1 MAQQALL
8 ISSLMTLMIFLSLS
22 QWIWALHIRTCA
34 LLSVTEM
41 RGDGDGASLPNADS
55 DQALIHAGDHVASTH
70 VCVIGTITRVAEE
83 RKILGK

>member
-1 MAQQALL
+1 
-8 ISSLMTLMIFLSLS
+8 MTLMTFLSLS
-22 QWIWALHIRTCA
+22 QRIWALHIRTCA

-70 VCVIGTITRVAEE
+70 VCVVGTITRVAEE
-83 RKILGK
+83 KKILGK

>member
-1 MAQQALL
+1 MAHD
-8 ISSLMTLMIFLSLS
+8 SYDLSLTEPTNLS
-22 QWIWALHIRTCA
+22 ITHIHTRA

-83 RKILGK
+83 KKILGK